1 MNAKIIDRGRGP
13 EIAGTRIT
21 VYDVWDYARV
31 GHHHTTI
38 AATLGLSSLQVA
50 AALEYIEAHKDQV
63 LADYQQIL
71 DRVSRGN
78 PPEVEA
84 KLQQSQAKL
93 QALREKL
100 YQAKAVGANHEG
112 NSRGQ

>member
-1 MNAKIIDRGRGP
+1 MNTIIIDRGRGP

-38 AATLGLSSLQVA
+38 AATLGLSSIQVA
-50 AALEYIEAHKDQV
+50 AALKYIEKHKDEV

-71 DRVSRGN
+71 ERMARGN
-78 PPEVEA
+78 APEVEA

-100 YQAKAVGANHEG
+100 QQAKAGTNHEG
-112 NSRGQ
+112 NSRRQ